1 MQETILV
8 TGAGGQIGTELVE
21 KLRQIYGE
29 SNVLAS
35 DIRALDNDPNS
46 LILDVTNTTELEK
59 ICEKY
64 QINQIYHLAAILSAK
79 GEENPLWA
87 WNINMTS
94 LLNVLEAGRKSG
106 MNRIFYPSSI
116 AAFGLHAPRENT
128 PQYTVLI
135 PESIYGI
142 SKAAGENLANYYF
155 SKYGLDIRSVRYPG
169 LIGYKALP
177 GGGTTDYAVDIY
189 HKAVLHEKFMC
200 FLAPDTRLPMMFME
214 DALNATIQLM
224 QADKEK
230 ITVRTSY
237 NLSGIDFTP
246 AEITAVIREF
256 YPAFEIEYQPD
267 FRQAIADSWP
277 ASIDDS
283 YARKDWGWKPAFNL
297 QRMSEVMIDN
307 LKLFYELKNES

>member
-35 DIRALDNDPNS
+35 DIRALDNDPYS
-46 LILDVTNTTELEK
+46 LILDVTNSTELEK

-189 HKAVLHEKFMC
+189 HKAVLHEKFTC

-246 AEITAVIREF
+246 GEITAVIREF

-277 ASIDDS
+277 ANIDDS

>member
-35 DIRALDNDPNS
+35 DIRALDNDPYS
-46 LILDVTNTTELEK
+46 LILDVTNSTELEK

-237 NLSGIDFTP
+237 NLSGIAFTP
-246 AEITAVIREF
+246 GEITAVIREF

-277 ASIDDS
+277 ANIDDS

>member
-35 DIRALDNDPNS
+35 DIRALDNDPYS
-46 LILDVTNTTELEK
+46 LILDVTNSTELEK

-246 AEITAVIREF
+246 GEITAVIREF

-277 ASIDDS
+277 ANIDDS